1 MKKLAKA
8 RRQDIIFEYLRH
20 KDHESSLSAGEIHS
34 KLVAEQID
42 IDLRSVRR
50 DLDELSESHGLV
62 STETR
67 PERFYASKD
76 FSLKHKLE
84 LSESSLQVLM
94 IALNNLKQT
103 SHEYFH
109 DLTTEAETA
118 ILNSLGESLQD
129 ELRAS
134 KERYHYSYGS
144 SGKPEST
151 CLNDFDKIM
160 QAIRHN
166 KIFTCKNNSPY
177 KDKEYNE
184 QRRKFAPYKF
194 ILNSGAPYLVVKDMD
209 DKKFKKLR
217 ITRISEVRLT
227 PSIFEP
233 VDLSTINLD
242 GMIGGYG
249 GLNEKIENFEI
260 TCTVVAATYF
270 RENVIHHS
278 QEIIQKDKDTYIVK
292 LKCSPSSE
300 LARILRSWGKEVIC
314 VTPNILKEK

>member
-1 MKKLAKA
+1 MGKVSKA
-8 RRQDIIFEYLRH
+8 RRQDIIFEYLRG
-20 KDHESSLSAGEIHS
+20 KSEDSSLSASQIHQ

-50 DLDELSESHGLV
+50 DLEELSSSHGLS

-67 PERFYASKD
+67 PERFYPTKD
-76 FSLKHKLE
+76 FSLRHKLE

-109 DLTTEAETA
+109 DLTTEVENA
-118 ILNSLGESLQD
+118 ILANLGPRLQE
-129 ELRAS
+129 ELREN
-134 KERYHYSYGS
+134 KKRYHYSYGS

-151 CLNDFDKIM
+151 GLKDFEKIM

-166 KIFTCKNNSPY
+166 KVFTCKNNSPY

-184 QRRKFAPYKF
+184 RRRKFAPYIF
-194 ILNSGAPYLVVKDMD
+194 ILNSGAPYVVVKDMD
-209 DKKFKKLR
+209 DGVFKKLR
-217 ITRISEVRLT
+217 MTRVSEVRLT
-227 PSIFEP
+227 PTVFEP
-233 VDLSTINLD
+233 IDLDTINLD

-249 GLNEKIENFEI
+249 GLNEPIADIEI
-260 TCTVVAATYF
+260 TCSPIAATYF

-278 QEIIQKDKDTYIVK
+278 QNIEKIDQATYIVR
-292 LKCSPSSE
+292 LKCSKSKE
-300 LARILRSWGKEVIC
+300 LERLVKSWGKEVIKI
-314 VTPNILKEK
+314 TTT